1 MPIAVLCHSPICP
14 NRLDPIHVH
23 RASQY
28 RRIRYQLRMLP
39 HTCQQLRVRCKQSL
53 FPQYPPVKRMKVKFH
68 CAQGAV
74 AEIGKRM
81 RLQQRRQAIIR
92 LLAPFQCHKVS
103 LLGCI
108 ARQQY
113 CAECNSPYHFP
124 AALAW
129 SARNCCRPMSV
140 SGCFNKP
147 RMAPSGQVATCAPA
161 SAAFTICKGFRI
173 LAARIC
179 VSNAWIA

>member
-1 MPIAVLCHSPICP
+1 MSVAVLGQCP
-14 NRLDPIHVH
+14 FRSERFHPFYVH
-23 RASQY
+23 RTAQY
-28 RRIRYQLRMLP
+28 CRIRYQFRMLP
-39 HTCQQLRVRCKQSL
+39 HTCQQLRIRCIQTLSA
-53 FPQYPPVKRMKVKFH
+53 QYPTVKRMKVKFH

-74 AEIGKRM
+74 AEIGQCLRF
-81 RLQQRRQAIIR
+81 QQRRQAIIR

-103 LLGCI
+103 LLGRV
-108 ARQQY
+108 ARQQH
-113 CAECNSPYHFP
+113 CAECNSPNHFP

-147 RMAPSGQVATCAPA
+147 RIAPSGQVATCAPA

>member
-1 MPIAVLCHSPICP
+1 VSIAVLGQCP
-14 NRLDPIHVH
+14 FRADRFHPFHIHGP
-23 RASQY
+23 AQY
-28 RRIRYQLRMLP
+28 RSIGYQFRMLP
-39 HTCQQLRVRCKQSL
+39 HTCQQLRVRCRQPL
-53 FPQYPPVKRMKVKFH
+53 FPQYPPVKRMKVKFN

-74 AEIGKRM
+74 AEIGKCM
-81 RLQQRRQAIIR
+81 RFKQRRQAIIR
-92 LLAPFQCHKVS
+92 LLAPFQCYKFS
-103 LLGCI
+103 LLGCV

-147 RMAPSGQVATCAPA
+147 RIAPSGQVATCAPA
-161 SAAFTICKGFRI
+161 SAAFTICNGFRM

-179 VSNAWIA
+179 VSKA